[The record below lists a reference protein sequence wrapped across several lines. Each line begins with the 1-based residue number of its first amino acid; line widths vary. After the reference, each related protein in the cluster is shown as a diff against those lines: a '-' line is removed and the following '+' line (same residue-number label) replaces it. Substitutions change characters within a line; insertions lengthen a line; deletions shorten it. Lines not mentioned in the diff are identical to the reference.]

1 VGLVLVIAG
10 FGGLRLA
17 FGSVDRPYEGY
28 QSFISRGLLL
38 PTARV
43 REVTAAEP
51 GPPGPALARISA
63 RKTLRVGWARDLLP
77 FVFRNERSEL
87 VGFDVEM
94 AHALARDL
102 GVELELVEIG
112 AQSPEASLESGQ
124 VDVLM
129 TGVVITPERLRRM
142 RFSDPY
148 LEMTLC
154 LIVPD
159 HRRDEFNSRKALL
172 RHASLRLGVTPN
184 GYYAD
189 KIRRYLPQAELVQL
203 ESPRHERH
211 ADLDGMVF
219 AAESGSAWTLIYPR
233 FSVAI
238 PHPDLLKVPLGYA
251 VASDDA
257 GMAEF
262 LSQWI
267 LLKRHDLTLSRLFE
281 YWFQGAEP
289 PEARA
294 RRWSLLDDVLLR
306 NGGDTEPRAAQ

>member
-1 VGLVLVIAG
+1 
-10 FGGLRLA
+10 
-17 FGSVDRPYEGY
+17 
-28 QSFISRGLLL
+28 
-38 PTARV
+38 V
-43 REVTAAEP
+43 REVTVAEA
-51 GPPGPALARISA
+51 GSPGPALARIAA
-63 RKTLRVGWARDLLP
+63 RKTLRVGWGRDLLP

-102 GVELELVEIG
+102 GVDLELVEIG
-112 AQSPEASLESGQ
+112 AQSPEASLESGL

-129 TGVVITPERLRRM
+129 TGVVITPERLRDM
-142 RFSDPY
+142 RFSEPY

-159 HRRDEFNSRKALL
+159 HRRDEFNSRKALA
-172 RHASLRLGVTPN
+172 RHASLRLGVPPN
-184 GYYAD
+184 SYYGD

-203 ESPRHERH
+203 ESPRHFFRERH

-251 VASDDA
+251 VASGDA

-262 LSQWI
+262 LSRWI
-267 LLKRHDLTLSRLFE
+267 LLKRRDLTVSRLFE

-289 PEARA
+289 PEARQP
-294 RRWSLLDDVLLR
+294 RWSLLDDVLR
-306 NGGDTEPRAAQ
+306 GRPQQGSGEAEPD